1 MLSFSD
7 ILAPQGI
14 ISKRLEKYESRNEQ
28 LEMSQAITEAIDCR
42 SHLAVEAGTGVGKSF
57 AYLVPALLYACK
69 DQEKKEREKPDEER
83 WEDEDEANKSLLSPR
98 SAPKTPIPRAVIS
111 THTISLQEQL
121 IHKDLPFLN
130 SILPLEF
137 SSVLVKGR
145 SNYLCQRRLYATL
158 RKTTGMFSGFQQNEL
173 MRIGRWAKETSD
185 GSLSD
190 LSPRPNWEV
199 WDDVCCESGNCLGTS
214 CMYRQNC
221 FYAKARQRISGAQ
234 ILIVNHSLLFS
245 DLALR
250 MASTENSAG
259 SILPSFDVL
268 VFDEAH
274 TMEQVAA
281 DHLGLSISQG
291 AVDYNLNKLFN
302 EKSQKG
308 LLIENGFRSEIQQV
322 RECQVRAENF
332 FSELF
337 LWLNDRPG
345 GNGRVRE
352 PNIVKNS
359 LCEGLNRLT
368 AILRDCNEKIKDSD
382 QRQEMR
388 SARNRIA
395 TLADEINVWMNQSED
410 GFVYW
415 LEAKQTRNL
424 PKISAHSAP
433 IDVGP
438 MLREHLFGKVA
449 TVIMTSATL
458 STGASADKATPRE
471 LEHAFDFFKSRIG
484 LTQVDTLQLGSPFD
498 YEEQATLVLVKGLLS
513 PDVKT
518 NQWNA
523 QLCDMLRKYLTET
536 DGHAFVL
543 FTSYT
548 QLKAVASMLTPWLS
562 ERNMLLL
569 SQADG
574 TPRSQLLEQFKAT
587 PRSVLFGTDS
597 FWQGVDVPGDSL
609 QNVIITKLPFLVP
622 DQPLTE
628 ARLEMIQESGGNP
641 FGDYQLPHAILK
653 FKQGF
658 GRLIRTKTDH
668 GIVVI
673 LDQRIHSKSYGRQFL
688 AALPKCGIRIDQK

>member
-1 MLSFSD
+1 MLTVSE
-7 ILAPQGI
+7 ILAPQGM
-14 ISKRLEKYESRNEQ
+14 ISRRLTQYESRLEQ
-28 LEMSQAITEAIDCR
+28 LEMSQAVKEAIDER

-57 AYLVPALLYACK
+57 AYLVPAILYACK
-69 DQEKKEREKPDEER
+69 EKPKEQT
-83 WEDEDEANKSLLSPR
+83 ASQ
-98 SAPKTPIPRAVIS
+98 TPIPRAVIS

-121 IHKDLPFLN
+121 IQKDLPFLN

-137 SSVLVKGR
+137 TSVLVKGR
-145 SNYLCQRRLYATL
+145 SNYLCQRRLAAAL
-158 RKTTGMFSGFQQNEL
+158 KKSGGMFTGFQESEL
-173 MRIGRWAKETSD
+173 MRIGRWGKTTTD
-185 GSLSD
+185 GTLSD

-199 WDDVCCESGNCLGTS
+199 WDDVCCEMGNCSGPG
-214 CMYRQNC
+214 CIHRKEC
-221 FYAKARQRISGAQ
+221 FYAKARQRIAGAQ
-234 ILIVNHSLLFS
+234 ILVVNHSLLFS

-250 MASTENSAG
+250 MSSAASPDTTSWG
-259 SILPSFDVL
+259 ILPPFDML

-291 AVDYNLNKLFN
+291 SVDYNLNKLFN
-302 EKSQKG
+302 ERSQKG
-308 LLIENGFRSEIQQV
+308 LLFTNKCHNEIQQV
-322 RECQVRAENF
+322 RECHARAENF
-332 FSELF
+332 FANLF

-352 PNIVKNS
+352 PQIVKNS
-359 LCEGLNRLT
+359 LCEGLYRLV
-368 AILRDCNEKIKDSD
+368 AMLRDCNEKIRDPD
-382 QRQEMR
+382 QRMEMR

-395 TLADEINVWMNQSED
+395 VLADEINTWVNQSQD
-410 GFVYW
+410 GYVYW
-415 LEAKQTRNL
+415 LETKYTRGL
-424 PKISAHSAP
+424 PRISALSAP

-458 STGASADKATPRE
+458 STGTSADKATPRE
-471 LEHAFDFFKSRIG
+471 LERAFDFFKSRIG
-484 LTQVDTLQLGSPFD
+484 LTQVKTLQLGSPFD
-498 YEEQATLVLVKGLLS
+498 YEKQATLVLVKGLLT
-513 PDVKT
+513 PDAKID
-518 NQWNA
+518 QWNA
-523 QLCDMLRKYLTET
+523 QLCEMLRKYLTET

-548 QLKAVASMLTPWLS
+548 QLKTVASMLTPWLS
-562 ERNMLLL
+562 QQNMLLL
-569 SQADG
+569 NQADG
-574 TPRSQLLEQFKAT
+574 TPRSQLLEQFKKT

-628 ARLEMIQESGGNP
+628 ARLEVIKVSGGNP
-641 FGDYQLPHAILK
+641 FADYQLPHAILK
-653 FKQGF
+653 LKQGF

-673 LDQRIHSKSYGRQFL
+673 LDQRIHTKSYGRQFL
-688 AALPKCGIRIDQK
+688 AALPKCAVRVDQESK

>member
-1 MLSFSD
+1 MLTFSE

-14 ISKRLEKYESRNEQ
+14 ISQRLAQYESRPEQ
-28 LEMSQAITEAIDCR
+28 LDMSQAVTEAIAGR

-57 AYLVPALLYACK
+57 AYLVPAILYACR
-69 DQEKKEREKPDEER
+69 DSENPGTAGILP
-83 WEDEDEANKSLLSPR
+83 ANEQAGSLR
-98 SAPKTPIPRAVIS
+98 TQVIPRAVIS

-121 IHKDLPFLN
+121 IFKDLPFLN

-137 SSVLVKGR
+137 TSVLVKGR
-145 SNYLCQRRLYATL
+145 SNYLCQRRLTAAL
-158 RKTTGMFSGFQQNEL
+158 KKSGGMFTGFQESEL
-173 MRIGRWAKETSD
+173 MRIGRWAQTTTD
-185 GSLSD
+185 GTLSD

-199 WDDVCCESGNCLGTS
+199 WDDVCCEMGNCLGPG
-214 CMYRQNC
+214 CMYRKEC
-221 FYAKARQRISGAQ
+221 FYAKARQRIANAQ
-234 ILIVNHSLLFS
+234 ILVVNHSLLFS

-250 MASTENSAG
+250 MSSAASPETTSWG
-259 SILPSFDVL
+259 ILPPFDML

-308 LLIENGFRSEIQQV
+308 LLLTNKCHAEMQQV
-322 RECQVRAENF
+322 RECHARSENF
-332 FSELF
+332 FADLF
-337 LWLNDRPG
+337 FWLNARPG

-352 PNIVKNS
+352 PQIVKNS
-359 LCEGLNRLT
+359 LCEGLNRLV
-368 AILRDCNEKIKDSD
+368 AMLRDCYEKIKDPD
-382 QRQEMR
+382 QRMEMR
-388 SARNRIA
+388 SARNRIS
-395 TLADEINVWMNQSED
+395 TLSGEINTWVNQSQD
-410 GFVYW
+410 GYVYW
-415 LEAKQTRNL
+415 LETKYTRGL
-424 PKISAHSAP
+424 PRISAHSAP

-458 STGASADKATPRE
+458 STGSSADKATPKQ

-484 LTQVDTLQLGSPFD
+484 LTQVKTLQLGSPFN
-498 YEEQATLVLVKGLLS
+498 YEKQATLVLVKGLLA
-513 PDVKT
+513 PDAKID
-518 NQWNA
+518 QWNA
-523 QLCDMLRKYLTET
+523 QLCEMLRKYLTET

-548 QLKAVASMLTPWLS
+548 QLKTVASLLTPWLS
-562 ERNMLLL
+562 EQNMLLL
-569 SQADG
+569 NQAEG
-574 TPRSQLLEQFKAT
+574 TPRSRLLEQFKST

-628 ARLEMIQESGGNP
+628 ARLEMIKESGGNP
-641 FGDYQLPHAILK
+641 FNDYQLPHAILK
-653 FKQGF
+653 LKQGF

-673 LDQRIHSKSYGRQFL
+673 LDQRIHTKSYGRQFL
-688 AALPKCGIRIDQK
+688 AALPKCAVRVDQE